1 MEKFTI
7 SRVPQ
12 SAERKISLGILAA
25 IPSSTHPDPE
35 LKLGAKSKSP
45 PG

>member
-1 MEKFTI
+1 LQLVLNKQFQI
-7 SRVPQ
+7 RPQ
-12 SAERKISLGILAA
+12 G
-25 IPSSTHPDPE
+25 PE